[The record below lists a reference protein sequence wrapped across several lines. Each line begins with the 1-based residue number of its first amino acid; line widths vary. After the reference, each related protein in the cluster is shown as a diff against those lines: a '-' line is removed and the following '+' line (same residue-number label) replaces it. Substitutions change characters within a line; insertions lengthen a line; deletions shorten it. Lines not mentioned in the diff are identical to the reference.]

1 MVQTIHGDPFV
12 DQILMGNSEPLLIG
26 MVALIHLS
34 NRVSVATEISA
45 PSSQRDMKAKVKRIP
60 RLERMFPRG
69 TGHSALCCDLTRWA
83 ARCRLH
89 ACAFAASYRY
99 PVDQANQICSCVN
112 TADVVLCTELENLVG
127 QVLGIH
133 LL

>member
-60 RLERMFPRG
+60 RLERMFLAELA
-69 TGHSALCCDLTRWA
+69 TSALCCDLTPLGSPLSA
-83 ARCRLH
+83 ACVCFRSLL
-89 ACAFAASYRY
+89 
-99 PVDQANQICSCVN
+99 QISR
-112 TADVVLCTELENLVG
+112 
-127 QVLGIH
+127 
-133 LL
+133 